1 SIKDL
6 EDSLRGGILDLA
18 GTAHDLDARL
28 RFAPA
33 DPLRLMRSI
42 SMFIDDGKRGI
53 IEASLGSANVA
64 LISLKLAEFAW
75 RREKNERNFSL
86 LCIEEPEA
94 HLKWF
99 TEFGHLNRG
108 DMLTS
113 EQHRCH
119 NEKKKF
125 QRRV

>member
-1 SIKDL
+1 MEKFPSIKEL

-94 HLKWF
+94 HL
-99 TEFGHLNRG
+99 HPQL
-108 DMLTS
+108 
-113 EQHRCH
+113 
-119 NEKKKF
+119 
-125 QRRV
+125 QRAVF